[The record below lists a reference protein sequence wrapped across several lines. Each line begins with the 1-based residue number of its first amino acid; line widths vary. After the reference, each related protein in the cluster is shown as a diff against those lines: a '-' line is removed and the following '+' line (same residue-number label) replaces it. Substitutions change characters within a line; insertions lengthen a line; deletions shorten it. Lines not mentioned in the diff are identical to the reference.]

1 MKLKRILLAAI
12 GSGLALTV
20 LGAFA
25 ADIAGAKAD
34 PAKGKAIAT
43 TVCVACHS
51 ADGNSVIPG
60 NPKLAGQS
68 AAYIYKQLTNF
79 KGVDGKQPERVNPIM
94 NGMVAGLNDADMR
107 NLAAYFDSQQRKSE
121 VAKNRETIEVGQQ
134 LYRAGDA
141 TKGLPACAACHGPTG
156 AGIPAQYP
164 RISGQF
170 AEYTETQLRN
180 FRSGERSNDP
190 NKMMRMVAIKMTD
203 PEIKALSDYVAGLR

>member
-1 MKLKRILLAAI
+1 MKLKRILLAVI
-12 GSGLALTV
+12 GSALSLSV
-20 LGAFA
+20 VGALA
-25 ADIAGAKAD
+25 ADPAAKAD
-34 PAKGKAIAT
+34 PAKGKAIAS

-68 AAYIYKQLTNF
+68 AAYLYKQLSNF
-79 KGVDGKQPERVNPIM
+79 KGADGKQPERVNPIM
-94 NGMVAGLNDADMR
+94 NGMVAGLSDADMK
-107 NLAAYFDSQQRKSE
+107 NLAAYFESQQRKSE
-121 VAKNRETIEVGQQ
+121 VAKNRETIDAGQQ
-134 LYRAGDA
+134 LYRAGDTA
-141 TKGLPACAACHGPTG
+141 KGLPACAACHGPTG

-170 AEYTETQLRN
+170 AEYTETQLKN

-190 NKMMRMVAIKMTD
+190 NKMMHTIALKMTD